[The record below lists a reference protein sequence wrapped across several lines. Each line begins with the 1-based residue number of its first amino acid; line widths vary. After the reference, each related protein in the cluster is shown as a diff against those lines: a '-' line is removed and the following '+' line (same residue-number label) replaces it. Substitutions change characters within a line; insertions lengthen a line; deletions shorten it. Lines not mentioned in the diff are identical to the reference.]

1 MSLLSREGV
10 LELFNGDDVAGV
22 PAPVSVVTPDGDPEV
37 LRSQE
42 GDADDAFGR
51 QMMDFRHDIQKMSGG
66 MRRRSKTRKG
76 RKSRRSQHGGPRRKT
91 RVIAK
96 KNWLRISAS
105 IRLRQQRRQ

>member
-10 LELFNGDDVAGV
+10 LALFNGDDVAGV

-66 MRRRSKTRKG
+66 MRHRRSKTRKG
-76 RKSRRSQHGGPRRKT
+76 RKSRSSQRGGGARKT
-91 RVIAK
+91 QGR
-96 KNWLRISAS
+96 KNWLRVSAS